1 MEVYLRIFINWEQ
14 NKYARLVPMAEFIY
28 NNAKNTSTS
37 HILFKPNYGYH
48 LKILSQDNTNSHSRS
63 RSADKLAKKLRKLDK
78 DLLSEPILYTRAAE
92 KSLQ

>member
-14 NKYARLVPMAEFIY
+14 NKYARLVPMAEFTY

-37 HILFKPNYGYH
+37 HTPIKPNYDYH
-48 LKILSQDNTNSHSRS
+48 LKMLSQDNTNSRSRS
-63 RSADKLAKKLRKLDK
+63 CSADKLAKELRELDE

-92 KSLQ
+92 KSSQ